1 MNLSRRDWFKGL
13 SAAGLAAAAAPRAAA
28 REPKTVQ
35 PGDAGM
41 LYDSTRCVGCR
52 ACTTRCKEAN
62 GLPPDAAET
71 DGVAYNAPI
80 DLSATNKSILK
91 LYREGDTAAFVKR
104 QCMHCADPA
113 CVSVCMAGALHK
125 TENGVVAYSKDV
137 CVGCRYCQIACAFD
151 VPKFTWND
159 PLPLIVKCEMCRHR
173 PEGPACCEACP
184 RGALVAGTMS
194 ALIEEAHGR
203 INAAPDRYNPKVY
216 GEHDGGGLHALYL
229 TAKQVPFEKLGLP
242 DLPENPIPQTSETV
256 QHTLYKGFVA
266 PAALFGLFTFAQY
279 YNERRR
285 QAAEKAGAQGRED
298 GA

>member
-13 SAAGLAAAAAPRAAA
+13 SAAGLAAAVAAPGAQA
-28 REPKTVQ
+28 REAKTVH
-35 PGDAGM
+35 PEDIGM

-52 ACTTRCKEAN
+52 ACTTACKEAN
-62 GLPPDAAET
+62 GLPPDVVET
-71 DGVAYNAPI
+71 DGAAYNAPH

-113 CVSVCMAGALHK
+113 CVSACMAGALHK
-125 TENGVVAYSKDV
+125 MDNGIVAYDKSV

-151 VPKFTWND
+151 VPKFTWTE

-184 RGALVAGTMS
+184 RGAMMTGTMA
-194 ALIEEAHGR
+194 ALTEEAHRRVNGD
-203 INAAPDRYNPKVY
+203 PDAYDPKVY
-216 GEHDGGGLHALYL
+216 GEHEAGGLHVLYL
-229 TAKQVPFEKLGLP
+229 TGKAVPFEKLGLP
-242 DLPENPIPQTSETV
+242 DVPGQPIPQTSETI

-279 YNERRR
+279 FNERRR
-285 QAAEKAGAQGRED
+285 QAAEDAGQED
-298 GA
+298 KS